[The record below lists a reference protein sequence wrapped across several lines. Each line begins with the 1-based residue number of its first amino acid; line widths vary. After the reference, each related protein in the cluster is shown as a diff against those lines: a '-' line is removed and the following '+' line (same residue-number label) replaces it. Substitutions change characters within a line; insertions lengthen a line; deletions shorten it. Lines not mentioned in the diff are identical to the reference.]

1 MHEDARSQHALTTP
15 PLPEPGGQS
24 GYADMPM
31 TKVPGWHGII
41 AWDALLNGMAT
52 GLFLAA
58 AVSELASPAVFMRVA
73 KVAYP
78 VAFVLLIVDL
88 GLLVLDLG
96 DPLRFHHMLRV
107 FKPSS
112 PMSLGT
118 WSLAVFSLPLTA
130 AAGLSGLAELGWDFE
145 WARLLAVIV
154 GLLPGFGSAAY
165 KGVLL
170 STNAQPGWKDARW
183 LGGYL
188 TNSALLMGCG
198 ELLILSALMGQ
209 QQVTSILRAAF
220 IVLLVLNVIPLGLLF
235 ANLQPTHA
243 RLYTREQQWRAGA
256 LIFAAG
262 TLIPLGLTLLNGG
275 LLFIFGSVIFLLLA
289 SWVIRFVYVKIP
301 HTSPL
306 EIGSTVSLWVGC
318 GGRLPCGGCIPPL
331 RGPENRV

>member
-1 MHEDARSQHALTTP
+1 MHVDSRSQHAIAEPLLSERGSETGYENLTV
-15 PLPEPGGQS
+15 
-24 GYADMPM
+24 

-41 AWDALLNGMAT
+41 AWDALLNGMAM

-58 AVSELASPAVFMRVA
+58 AVSELAAPAVFMRVA

-78 VAFVLLIVDL
+78 VALVLLLVDL

-96 DPLRFHHMLRV
+96 DPFRFHHMLRV
-107 FKPSS
+107 FKPGS
-112 PMSLGT
+112 PMSVGT
-118 WSLAVFSLPLTA
+118 WCLTIFSLPLTA
-130 AAGLSGLAELGWDFE
+130 AAGLSLLAEFGIDFE
-145 WARLLAVIV
+145 WARILAVIV

-198 ELLILSALMGQ
+198 ELLVLSALMGQ
-209 QQVTSILRAAF
+209 PQATAILRTAF
-220 IVLLVLNVIPLGLLF
+220 IVLLVLNVIPLLLLF

-243 RLYTREQQWRAGA
+243 QLYTRAQHWRVGV
-256 LIFAAG
+256 LVAAG
-262 TLIPLGLTLLNGG
+262 TLIPLGLMFPSG
-275 LLFIFGSVIFLLLA
+275 LVFILAAVILLLA
-289 SWVIRFVYVKIP
+289 QSWLVRSVYVKIP

-306 EIGSTVSLWVGC
+306 EARSGK
-318 GGRLPCGGCIPPL
+318 
-331 RGPENRV
+331 

>member
-1 MHEDARSQHALTTP
+1 MHENSKPQDGFTKP
-15 PLPEPGGQS
+15 PIPERGSES
-24 GYADMPM
+24 GYANMPV

-58 AVSELASPAVFMRVA
+58 AVSELAAPAVFMRVA

-78 VAFVLLIVDL
+78 VALVLLLVDL

-107 FKPSS
+107 VKPDS
-112 PMSLGT
+112 PMSVGT
-118 WSLAVFSLPLTA
+118 WCLTIFSLPLTA
-130 AAGLSGLAELGWDFE
+130 AAALSLMAELGMDFE
-145 WARLLAVIV
+145 WARILAVVV
-154 GLLPGFGSAAY
+154 GLLPGFASAAY

-170 STNAQPGWKDARW
+170 STNAQLGWKDARW

-198 ELLILSALMGQ
+198 ELLVLSALMEQ
-209 QQVTSILRAAF
+209 KQAIAILRSAF

-235 ANLQPTHA
+235 ANLRPTHA
-243 RLYTREQQWRAGA
+243 RLYTREQQWRVGV
-256 LIFAAG
+256 LIAAG
-262 TLIPLGLTLLNGG
+262 TVIPLGLMLLNGD
-275 LLFIFGSVIFLLLA
+275 LLFILVAVIVLLSE
-289 SWVIRFVYVKIP
+289 SWIIRFVYVKIP

-306 EIGSTVSLWVGC
+306 EVRSGE
-318 GGRLPCGGCIPPL
+318 IPEA
-331 RGPENRV
+331 R

>member
-1 MHEDARSQHALTTP
+1 MHANSKPQQSLTEP
-15 PLPEPGGQS
+15 PLPEQGGQS
-24 GYADMPM
+24 GYENMPV

-58 AVSELASPAVFMRVA
+58 AISELAAPAVFMRVA

-78 VAFVLLIVDL
+78 VALVLLLVDL

-107 FKPSS
+107 FKPGS

-118 WSLAVFSLPLTA
+118 WCLTIFSLPLTA
-130 AAGLSGLAELGWDFE
+130 AAGLSLLAELGWDFE
-145 WARLLAVIV
+145 WARILAVVV

-188 TNSALLMGCG
+188 TNSALLMGCA
-198 ELLILSALMGQ
+198 ELLVLSALMGQ
-209 QQVTSILRAAF
+209 TQAMAILRTAF
-220 IVLLVLNVIPLGLLF
+220 IVLLVLNVIPFVLLF
-235 ANLQPTHA
+235 ANLRPAHA
-243 RLYTREQQWRAGA
+243 LLYTREQQWRVGV
-256 LIFAAG
+256 LIAAG
-262 TLIPLGLTLLNGG
+262 TLIPLSLMLLSGD
-275 LLFIFGSVIFLLLA
+275 LIFLLVAVMVLFA
-289 SWVIRFVYVKIP
+289 ESWFVRFLYVKIP

-306 EIGSTVSLWVGC
+306 EARSG
-318 GGRLPCGGCIPPL
+318 
-331 RGPENRV
+331 E

>member
-1 MHEDARSQHALTTP
+1 MHENSRPQHAFTEP
-15 PLPEPGGQS
+15 HLPERGSES
-24 GYADMPM
+24 GYSNTPV

-58 AVSELASPAVFMRVA
+58 AVSELAAPAVFMRVA

-78 VAFVLLIVDL
+78 VAFVLLLVDL

-107 FKPSS
+107 FKPGS
-112 PMSLGT
+112 PMSVGT
-118 WSLAVFSLPLTA
+118 WSLTIFSLPLTA
-130 AAGLSGLAELGWDFE
+130 AAALSLLAELGMDFE
-145 WARLLAVIV
+145 WARILAVV
-154 GLLPGFGSAAY
+154 LGLLPGFASAAY

-188 TNSALLMGCG
+188 TNSALLMGCA
-198 ELLILSALMGQ
+198 ELLVLSALMGQ
-209 QQVTSILRAAF
+209 TQATAILRTAF

-235 ANLQPTHA
+235 ANLRPTHA
-243 RLYTREQQWRAGA
+243 QLYTREQQWRVGV
-256 LIFAAG
+256 LIAAG
-262 TLIPLGLTLLNGG
+262 TVIPLGLMLLNGG
-275 LLFIFGSVIFLLLA
+275 LPFILVAVIFLLA
-289 SWVIRFVYVKIP
+289 ESWLIRFVYVKIP

-306 EIGSTVSLWVGC
+306 EVRSG
-318 GGRLPCGGCIPPL
+318 
-331 RGPENRV
+331 E

>member
-1 MHEDARSQHALTTP
+1 MQTNSSPQHASTKP
-15 PLPEPGGQS
+15 PLPEQGGQS
-24 GYADMPM
+24 GYANKTVP
-31 TKVPGWHGII
+31 KVPGWHGII

-58 AVSELASPAVFMRVA
+58 AVSELAVPAVFLRVA

-78 VAFVLLIVDL
+78 VALVLLLVDL

-118 WSLAVFSLPLTA
+118 WCLTIFSLPLTA
-130 AAGLSGLAELGWDFE
+130 AAALSLLAELGWDFE
-145 WARLLAVIV
+145 WARLLAVV
-154 GLLPGFGSAAY
+154 LGLLPGFASAAY

-188 TNSALLMGCG
+188 TNSALLMGCA
-198 ELLILSALMGQ
+198 ELLVLSALMGQ
-209 QQVTSILRAAF
+209 TQAIAILRTAF

-235 ANLQPTHA
+235 ANLRPIHA
-243 RLYTREQQWRAGA
+243 QLYTRVQQWRVGALIAAGA
-256 LIFAAG
+256 LV
-262 TLIPLGLTLLNGG
+262 PLGLILLNGG
-275 LLFIFGSVIFLLLA
+275 LLSISVAVIFLLA
-289 SWVIRFVYVKIP
+289 ESWLVRSVYVKIP

-306 EIGSTVSLWVGC
+306 EVRSG
-318 GGRLPCGGCIPPL
+318 
-331 RGPENRV
+331 E

>member
-1 MHEDARSQHALTTP
+1 MHTDSRLQQAHTKP
-15 PLPEPGGQS
+15 PLPERGGQS
-24 GYADMPM
+24 GYANMTV

-58 AVSELASPAVFMRVA
+58 AISEFAAPAVFMRVA

-118 WSLAVFSLPLTA
+118 WSLTIFSLPLTA
-130 AAGLSGLAELGWDFE
+130 AAALSLLAEVGWDFE
-145 WARLLAVIV
+145 WARITAVVV
-154 GLLPGFGSAAY
+154 GLLPGFASAAY

-188 TNSALLMGCG
+188 TNSALLMGCA
-198 ELLILSALMGQ
+198 ELLVLSAVMGQ
-209 QQVTSILRAAF
+209 TQATAILRTAVL
-220 IVLLVLNVIPLGLLF
+220 VLLVLNVIPLGLLF
-235 ANLQPTHA
+235 RNLQPAHA
-243 RLYTREQQWRAGA
+243 LLYTREQQWRVGA
-256 LIFAAG
+256 LIAAG
-262 TLIPLGLTLLNGG
+262 MLIPLGLMLLKGS
-275 LLFIFGSVIFLLLA
+275 LLFILVTVIFLLA
-289 SWVIRFVYVKIP
+289 ESWLIRFVYVKIP

-306 EIGSTVSLWVGC
+306 EVRSG
-318 GGRLPCGGCIPPL
+318 
-331 RGPENRV
+331 E

>member
-1 MHEDARSQHALTTP
+1 MHANSSSQQALTKP
-15 PLPEPGGQS
+15 PLPEQGGQR
-24 GYADMPM
+24 GYADMPV

-58 AVSELASPAVFMRVA
+58 AVSELAAPAVFMRVA

-78 VAFVLLIVDL
+78 VALVLLLVDL

-118 WSLAVFSLPLTA
+118 WCLTIFSLPLTA
-130 AAGLSGLAELGWDFE
+130 AAGLSLLAEVGWDFE
-145 WARLLAVIV
+145 WARITAVVV

-188 TNSALLMGCG
+188 TNSALVMGCG
-198 ELLILSALMGQ
+198 EFLVLSALMGQ
-209 QQVTSILRAAF
+209 TQAIAILRTAF
-220 IVLLVLNVIPLGLLF
+220 IVLLLLNVIPSGLLF
-235 ANLQPTHA
+235 ANLRPAHA
-243 RLYTREQQWRAGA
+243 LLYTREQQWRVGVLIAAGA
-256 LIFAAG
+256 
-262 TLIPLGLTLLNGG
+262 LIPLGLMLLKGD
-275 LLFIFGSVIFLLLA
+275 LLFILVAVIVLLFE
-289 SWVIRFVYVKIP
+289 SWLIRFVYVKIP

-306 EIGSTVSLWVGC
+306 EARGS
-318 GGRLPCGGCIPPL
+318 
-331 RGPENRV
+331 E

>member
-1 MHEDARSQHALTTP
+1 MHANSASEHAFTKP
-15 PLPEPGGQS
+15 PLPEGQS
-24 GYADMPM
+24 GYANMPV
-31 TKVPGWHGII
+31 TKAPGWHGTI
-41 AWDALLNGMAT
+41 AWDALFNGMAT
-52 GLFLAA
+52 GLFMAA
-58 AVSELASPAVFMRVA
+58 AVSELAVPAVFTPVA

-78 VAFVLLIVDL
+78 VALVLLLIDL

-107 FKPSS
+107 FKPGA

-118 WSLAVFSLPLTA
+118 WCLTIFSLPLTA
-130 AAGLSGLAELGWDFE
+130 AAALSLLAEIGMDFE
-145 WARLLAVIV
+145 RARILAVV
-154 GLLPGFGSAAY
+154 AGLLPALGSAAY

-183 LGGYL
+183 MGGYL

-198 ELLILSALMGQ
+198 ELLVLSALTGQ
-209 QQVTSILRAAF
+209 TQASAILRTAF

-243 RLYTREQQWRAGA
+243 RLYSRGQQWRLGL
-256 LIFAAG
+256 LIASG
-262 TLIPLGLTLLNGG
+262 TLIPLGLVLLNGS
-275 LLFIFGSVIFLLLA
+275 LLFILVAVIFLLSE

-306 EIGSTVSLWVGC
+306 EIRTG
-318 GGRLPCGGCIPPL
+318 
-331 RGPENRV
+331 E